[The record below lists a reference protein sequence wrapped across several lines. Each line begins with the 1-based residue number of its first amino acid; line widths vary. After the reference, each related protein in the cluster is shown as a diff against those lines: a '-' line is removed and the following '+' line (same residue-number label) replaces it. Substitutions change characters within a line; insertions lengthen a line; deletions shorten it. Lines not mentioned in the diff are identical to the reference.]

1 MGKAQAKYTDIL
13 RTDYCEYVKF
23 VHSGDWT
30 PTPFHTYLCDY
41 VQSFIERKSN
51 KPYEILCI
59 STPPQHGKSVT
70 ITETLASWF
79 LGNNPKSRVIEISY
93 NEDFAVLFG
102 RRNREKIEQY
112 GKDIFG
118 IEISKDKNT
127 ARDFEL
133 KAESGTKGSMISRGV
148 MTGVTGRKCDLM
160 IIDDP
165 IKNSQ
170 EAMSQVYRDRLYS
183 EWVNSFKTRL
193 WVGSKV
199 IIIMTRWHED
209 DLVGRLL
216 KEEENIEV
224 INFPCECD
232 DELTDP
238 LKRKIGDALCPEI
251 GKDNNWLKQF
261 KASFSSIEGSMTW
274 NALYQGRPTAIE
286 GNLIQ
291 RDWWNFYDS
300 EKDKPEIVDW
310 VMSVDASFKDDKSN
324 DFVAIQ
330 IWGKN
335 GASIY
340 LVDAV
345 KKHLNFPATIMEIR
359 RLRGMYDKCKI
370 TLIED
375 KANGSAIITMLKR
388 ELVGIIPVNPQG
400 SKIARVQAVIGAIES
415 GNVYLPKNKR
425 FVADFINECASF
437 PNGKH
442 DDQVDAMSQA
452 LMRMIF
458 MRSELVK
465 EERKSDFEKMFPSYF
480 AGRKKG
486 LGRINVI

>member
-1 MGKAQAKYTDIL
+1 MSKSAQNQYLDIL
-13 RTDYCEYVKF
+13 RNDYCEYVKF
-23 VHSGDWT
+23 VHQGDWK

-41 VQSFIERKSN
+41 VQEFLERKSN

-70 ITETLASWF
+70 ITETLASWY
-79 LGNNPKSRVIEISY
+79 LGNNPKHRVIEISY

-102 RRNREKIEQY
+102 RRNREKIAEY
-112 GKDIFG
+112 GKEIFG

-133 KAESGTKGSMISRGV
+133 EGEGNKGSMISRGV

-170 EAMSQVYRDRLYS
+170 EAMSEVYRDRLYH

-216 KEEENIEV
+216 KEESNIEV
-224 INFPCECD
+224 LNFPCECD
-232 DELTDP
+232 DEANDP
-238 LKRKIGDALCPEI
+238 LGRKLGDALCPEVD
-251 GKDNNWLKQF
+251 KDNEWLKEF
-261 KASFSSIEGSMTW
+261 KKSFTSVEGTMTW
-274 NALYQGRPTAIE
+274 NALYQGRPTSLE
-286 GNLIQ
+286 GNLIK
-291 RDWWNFYDS
+291 REWWNFYQS
-300 EKDKPEIVDW
+300 NELPEIVDW
-310 VMSVDASFKDDKSN
+310 VMSVDAAFKDEKQN

-330 IWGKN
+330 VWGKV
-335 GASIY
+335 GANIY
-340 LVDAV
+340 LIDAV
-345 KKHLNFPATIMEIR
+345 KKHLNFPDTVMEIR

-388 ELVGIIPVNPQG
+388 ELVGIIPVQPMG
-400 SKIARVQAVIGAIES
+400 SKASRVNAVLGAIES
-415 GNVYLPKNKR
+415 GNVYIPKDKR
-425 FVADFINECASF
+425 FTVDFVNECASF

-442 DDQVDAMSQA
+442 DDQVDSMSQA
-452 LMRMIF
+452 LIRLIY
-458 MRSELVK
+458 MRSELAK
-465 EERKSDFEKMFPSYF
+465 DEKKSDFERMFPAYF
-480 AGRKKG
+480 KGKKKG
-486 LGRINVI
+486 LGKINVV